1 MHRLAPRKR
10 GFFDGR
16 VNVHADRRP
25 ADAQAALN
33 APCRSWIRMSSSPSQ
48 QDAEGL
54 EPAALEF
61 LAVEASVPEPPPE
74 VLIQSPEPAP
84 LASLPSP
91 EDLHQAAGSAQSV
104 SILFLRDLLGRI
116 AALSPASAADLWPVV
131 RILSLALVA
140 GLALRLAGATLG
152 AIDDLPLIGGLL
164 ELVGLLSLI
173 RFLASRAL
181 HQQKRAELLA
191 RIEQLRRDLLG

>member
-1 MHRLAPRKR
+1 
-10 GFFDGR
+10 
-16 VNVHADRRP
+16 
-25 ADAQAALN
+25 
-33 APCRSWIRMSSSPSQ
+33 MSSSPSQ

-54 EPAALEF
+54 EPAASEV
-61 LAVEASVPEPPPE
+61 AASGLSAPEPALADLAEAVLPLGLMPERPPE

-91 EDLHQAAGSAQSV
+91 EELQQAAGSAQSV

-116 AALSPASAADLWPVV
+116 AALSPASAADLLPVL

>member
-1 MHRLAPRKR
+1 
-10 GFFDGR
+10 
-16 VNVHADRRP
+16 
-25 ADAQAALN
+25 
-33 APCRSWIRMSSSPSQ
+33 MSSSPSQ

-54 EPAALEF
+54 EPAASEV
-61 LAVEASVPEPPPE
+61 AASGLSAPEPALADLPEAVLPLGLMPERPPE

-91 EDLHQAAGSAQSV
+91 EELQQAAGSAQSV

-116 AALSPASAADLWPVV
+116 AALSPASAADLLPVL